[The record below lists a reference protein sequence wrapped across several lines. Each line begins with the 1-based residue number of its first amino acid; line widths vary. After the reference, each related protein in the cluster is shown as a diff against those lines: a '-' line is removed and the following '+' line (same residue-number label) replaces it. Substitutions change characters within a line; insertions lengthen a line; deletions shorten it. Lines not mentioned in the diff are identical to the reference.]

1 MQSGR
6 SATQILPFMVVRERE
21 ATIRAESCLG
31 NHYFVG
37 SFGRKSADSGAGKF
51 EIESLRNDIQMNL
64 NRGREVNTRI
74 RAENTRIRRAKT
86 FSHKAERDNQYF
98 SASDSA
104 IAQLGRRRRFAV
116 VDCSKAKRN

>member
-1 MQSGR
+1 MPNH
-6 SATQILPFMVVRERE
+6 AWEIIILWAR
-21 ATIRAESCLG
+21 
-31 NHYFVG
+31 
-37 SFGRKSADSGAGKF
+37 SGASLQTAVQVKT

-74 RAENTRIRRAKT
+74 RAESTRIRRAKT
-86 FSHKAERDNQYF
+86 FSHKAARDNQYF

-104 IAQLGRRRRFAV
+104 IALLGRRRRFAV